1 LFADDLIIFAKATS
15 SEAIAINTC
24 LHKYCSWSG
33 QKVNN
38 GKSSILFSKNT
49 SPASI
54 SSILGIIPYRRTSS
68 APLYLG
74 LPLLFGSSRK
84 KAFQPLIDKVLSKIT
99 GWRAKTLSQA
109 GRTVLIK
116 STAAAIPT
124 YAMST
129 FLLPSSLCKTL
140 DRRFKDFWWGFP
152 PAKSR
157 NLSLK
162 SWDSICLPRNQGGLG
177 LRKMVTTNLA
187 LITTL
192 GWNLL
197 HSNSLWAHH
206 LHKKYI
212 HHDSFFSAPSSPMA
226 SWLWRG
232 IQKCKQYLVSGSC
245 LKITTTSSEP
255 IWSTAWVPTLP
266 SYRPSPRHPNSRSLP
281 SLSISDL
288 ILSGTQQW
296 NKNLLYDI
304 FEFSSAYAISCL
316 PISQEVN
323 SSYLWT
329 PSCSGRFTT
338 SSAYLA
344 ILNNDFTG
352 SSLISPSAIWKNI
365 WKLQLT
371 DRFRLFLWKIA
382 WDILPTTTRLQTI
395 IPNYLP
401 NTLCPLCK
409 SGPDSVRHLF
419 FHCHFARIN
428 WRLSPWPLDS
438 TTLDYPNLQDWIK
451 IILSPGANL
460 HIPSSEHHRFQVFA
474 TVTCDML
481 WFHRNKAF
489 HDGTSFDACTVAKL
503 ITKKYYQHCD
513 AWSHKLAPI
522 PEKWIRPPLNWFKIN
537 FDTAIRDSF
546 SSQAAICRNHSG
558 QLIKIAS
565 QIQSKC
571 SPNKGEA
578 LAAQLA
584 VSLAAS
590 LHLNRFILEGDSQV
604 VILTLQCPT
613 IVQDWRITDIIKS
626 TLDSIPPD
634 SSWSARKVN
643 RSANFGAHYVAH
655 WAAARFISSSIPTSS
670 GFQSSPIPLVG
681 GTFPLCNVV
690 LSPDAPCSL
699 IPRSFTFG

>member
-1 LFADDLIIFAKATS
+1 
-15 SEAIAINTC
+15 
-24 LHKYCSWSG
+24 
-33 QKVNN
+33 
-38 GKSSILFSKNT
+38 
-49 SPASI
+49 
-54 SSILGIIPYRRTSS
+54 
-68 APLYLG
+68 
-74 LPLLFGSSRK
+74 
-84 KAFQPLIDKVLSKIT
+84 
-99 GWRAKTLSQA
+99 
-109 GRTVLIK
+109 
-116 STAAAIPT
+116 
-124 YAMST
+124 
-129 FLLPSSLCKTL
+129 
-140 DRRFKDFWWGFP
+140 
-152 PAKSR
+152 
-157 NLSLK
+157 
-162 SWDSICLPRNQGGLG
+162 
-177 LRKMVTTNLA
+177 
-187 LITTL
+187 
-192 GWNLL
+192 
-197 HSNSLWAHH
+197 
-206 LHKKYI
+206 
-212 HHDSFFSAPSSPMA
+212 
-226 SWLWRG
+226 
-232 IQKCKQYLVSGSC
+232 
-245 LKITTTSSEP
+245 
-255 IWSTAWVPTLP
+255 
-266 SYRPSPRHPNSRSLP
+266 
-281 SLSISDL
+281 
-288 ILSGTQQW
+288 
-296 NKNLLYDI
+296 
-304 FEFSSAYAISCL
+304 
-316 PISQEVN
+316 
-323 SSYLWT
+323 
-329 PSCSGRFTT
+329 
-338 SSAYLA
+338 
-344 ILNNDFTG
+344 
-352 SSLISPSAIWKNI
+352 
-365 WKLQLT
+365 
-371 DRFRLFLWKIA
+371 
-382 WDILPTTTRLQTI
+382 
-395 IPNYLP
+395 
-401 NTLCPLCK
+401 
-409 SGPDSVRHLF
+409 
-419 FHCHFARIN
+419 
-428 WRLSPWPLDS
+428 
-438 TTLDYPNLQDWIK
+438 
-451 IILSPGANL
+451 
-460 HIPSSEHHRFQVFA
+460 
-474 TVTCDML
+474 ML